1 MTTCN
6 PPKTEAEARQ
16 QLAAL
21 YRLCHLYGW
30 TDLSSTHISTRIP
43 GRDDAYLMNAHDEMF
58 DEITASSLCEIGFDG
73 QMRTP
78 GRVLN
83 QAGHEIHSAVLRARP
98 EVSFVLHS
106 HTRAGVAVSAMP
118 QGLLPISQH
127 SGFVLGTLSLH
138 PFQDSTAV
146 ADEGAAL
153 AADLGTNYVMLLQNH
168 GILTLGRTAVEVFMY
183 HYHLEAA
190 CKIQVDVLGA
200 TSDPILITPEAM
212 EPLLDW
218 GAPENGPHGALI
230 WPALMRRVKREQ
242 PDYAN

>member
-1 MTTCN
+1 M
-6 PPKTEAEARQ
+6 
-16 QLAAL
+16 
-21 YRLCHLYGW
+21 
-30 TDLSSTHISTRIP
+30 
-43 GRDDAYLMNAHDEMF
+43 
-58 DEITASSLCEIGFDG
+58 
-73 QMRTP
+73 
-78 GRVLN
+78 
-83 QAGHEIHSAVLRARP
+83 
-98 EVSFVLHS
+98 
-106 HTRAGVAVSAMP
+106 
-118 QGLLPISQH
+118 
-127 SGFVLGTLSLH
+127 
-138 PFQDSTAV
+138 

-218 GAPENGPHGALI
+218 GAPENGPHGAHI
-230 WPALMRRVKREQ
+230 WPTLMRRVKREQ